1 MAVELCDATTI
12 SMSIL
17 GEPVGAATLAF
28 LLLCESLTGMQILG
42 DVLVL
47 AGVFLLAGVF
57 FFLMQQQKRLI
68 LRNMHKS

>member
-1 MAVELCDATTI
+1 
-12 SMSIL
+12 MSIL

-28 LLLCESLTGMQILG
+28 LLLRESLTGMQILG
-42 DVLVL
+42 DVLV
-47 AGVFLLAGVF
+47 LAGVF

>member
-1 MAVELCDATTI
+1 MAVESCDATTI
-12 SMSIL
+12 PMSIL

-28 LLLCESLTGMQILG
+28 LLLRESLTGMQILG
-42 DVLVL
+42 DVLV
-47 AGVFLLAGVF
+47 LAGVF